1 MNFST
6 FITEQHLSD
15 SIRTDNT
22 FNFDNFKT
30 DLQNAAEQYLFPIL
44 SEEFVEKVVDGTN
57 TEPKIV
63 EYVRQALINFGAAIY
78 FDGGSLNIGSQGIQE
93 IMTDKQKPVRLE
105 VLSNAQNSR
114 IKTGYAKL
122 DNLLVFLYKNKT
134 QAFAALWKNS
144 EAFTD
149 FEEFPLKTPKEF
161 SKYCRIH
168 NSLSMFLSLRPAMY
182 QAINNDI
189 KPLIKQ
195 FNTLT
200 TTQPQ
205 KDSFNAEV
213 NNALANLSYA
223 YGIIDLASAFGFEMI
238 LSFSNISSNRQKGY
252 DKLGLDMITTIQKQ
266 KLSIGQKALE
276 RATDQIV
283 ALTPAPAQALIDNS
297 YFQNDPTSKF
307 FYL

>member
-44 SEEFVEKVVDGTN
+44 SEEFVEAVVEAEITQ
-57 TEPKIV
+57 PKII
-63 EYVRQALINFGAAIY
+63 EYVRQALINFAAAIY

-93 IMTDKQKPVRLE
+93 ITTDKQKPARLE

-122 DNLLVFLYKNKT
+122 DNLLIFLYKNKDEE
-134 QAFAALWKNS
+134 FATLWKGS
-144 EAFTD
+144 DTFAD

-161 SKYCRIH
+161 GKYCRIH

-182 QAINNDI
+182 QAMNNDI
-189 KPLIKQ
+189 NPLIKQ
-195 FNTLT
+195 FNALNIEDEE
-200 TTQPQ
+200 QQ
-205 KDSFNAEV
+205 AFFDSEIK
-213 NNALANLSYA
+213 NALANLSYA
-223 YGIIDLASAFGFEMI
+223 YGVMDLTSAFGFDMI
-238 LSFSNISSNRQKGY
+238 LSFSNVSSSRQKGY
-252 DKLGLDMITTIQKQ
+252 DKLALEMITAIQKQ
-266 KLSIGQKALE
+266 KITIGQKALQN
-276 RATDQIV
+276 ASVLIQI
-283 ALTPAPAQALIDNS
+283 LTPLTPITLDNA
-297 YFQNDPTSKF
+297 YFQNDPKSRV
-307 FYL
+307 FYM

>member
-1 MNFST
+1 MNFNT
-6 FITEQHLSD
+6 FITEQHLAD

-44 SEEFVEKVVDGTN
+44 SEEFVENVVDGEN

-93 IMTDKQKPVRLE
+93 ITTDKQKPVRLE

-122 DNLLVFLYKNKT
+122 DNLLIFLYKNKDEE
-134 QAFAALWKNS
+134 FATLWKES
-144 EAFTD
+144 EAFAD
-149 FEEFPLKTPKEF
+149 FEEFPIKTPKEF
-161 SKYCRIH
+161 GKYCRIH

-182 QAINNDI
+182 QAMNNDI
-189 KPLIKQ
+189 NPLIKQ
-195 FNTLT
+195 FNNLT
-200 TTQPQ
+200 PNDDQ
-205 KDSFNAEV
+205 KAYFDAEI

-238 LSFSNISSNRQKGY
+238 LSFSNVSSSRQKGY
-252 DKLGLDMITTIQKQ
+252 DKLGLDMITAIQKQ
-266 KLSIGQKALE
+266 KITIGQKALQMLK
-276 RATDQIV
+276 T
-283 ALTPAPAQALIDNS
+283 
-297 YFQNDPTSKF
+297 TSQP
-307 FYL
+307 

>member
-1 MNFST
+1 MNFDP

-22 FNFDNFKT
+22 FSFDNFKT

-44 SEEFVEKVVDGTN
+44 SEEFVEDVVNGAN
-57 TEPKIV
+57 TQAKIV

-93 IMTDKQKPVRLE
+93 ITTDKQKPVRLE

-114 IKTGYAKL
+114 IKTGYAKV
-122 DNLLVFLYKNKT
+122 DNLLTFLYKNQT
-134 QAFAALWKNS
+134 EAYATLWKDS

-161 SKYCRIH
+161 GKYCRIH

-182 QAINNDI
+182 QAMNNDI
-189 KPLIKQ
+189 NPLIKQ
-195 FNTLT
+195 FNDLSTE
-200 TTQPQ
+200 PDQ
-205 KDSFNAEV
+205 KAYFDAEI

-238 LSFSNISSNRQKGY
+238 LSFSNLSSNRQKGY

-276 RATDQIV
+276 RATDLIV
-283 ALTPAPAQALIDNS
+283 SLTPAPTEVVIDNS
-297 YFQNDPTSKF
+297 YFKNDPKSRV
-307 FYL
+307 FYM

>member
-15 SIRTDNT
+15 SIRTDKT

-44 SEEFVEKVVDGTN
+44 SEEFVEGVVTGEV
-57 TEPKIV
+57 TEAKII

-93 IMTDKQKPVRLE
+93 ITTDKQKPVRLE
-105 VLSNAQNSR
+105 ILSNAQNSR
-114 IKTGYAKL
+114 IKTGYSKV
-122 DNLLVFLYKNKT
+122 DNLLIFLYKNKDEHFALLWKESD
-134 QAFAALWKNS
+134 AFAN
-144 EAFTD
+144 

-161 SKYCRIH
+161 GKYCRIH

-182 QAINNDI
+182 QAMNNDI
-189 KPLIKQ
+189 NPLIKQ
-195 FNTLT
+195 FNNLT
-200 TTQPQ
+200 TEPDQ
-205 KDSFNAEV
+205 KAYFDAEI

-238 LSFSNISSNRQKGY
+238 LSFSNVSSNRQKGY
-252 DKLGLDMITTIQKQ
+252 DKLGLDMITAIQKQ
-266 KLSIGQKALE
+266 KITIGQKALQN
-276 RATDQIV
+276 AQDYIT
-283 ALTPAPAQALIDNS
+283 ALTPIVEPTEIDNS
-297 YFQNDPTSKF
+297 YFKNDPKSKV
-307 FYL
+307 FYM

>member
-1 MNFST
+1 MNFNT
-6 FITEQHLSD
+6 FITEQHLAD

-22 FNFDNFKT
+22 FQFDNFKT

-44 SEEFVEKVVDGTN
+44 SEEFVESVVDGAN
-57 TEPKIV
+57 TEAKII

-78 FDGGSLNIGSQGIQE
+78 FDGGSLNISSQGIQE

-114 IKTGYAKL
+114 IKTGYAKV
-122 DNLLVFLYKNKT
+122 DNLLVYLYKNQT
-134 QAFAALWKNS
+134 EEFATLWKNS

-161 SKYCRIH
+161 GKYCRIH

-182 QAINNDI
+182 QAMNNDI
-189 KPLIKQ
+189 NPLTKQ
-195 FNTLT
+195 FNDLT
-200 TTQPQ
+200 TNDEQ
-205 KDSFNAEV
+205 KALFVAEI

-238 LSFSNISSNRQKGY
+238 LSFSNLSSNRQKGY

-276 RATDQIV
+276 RATDLIV
-283 ALTPAPAQALIDNS
+283 SLTPAPAEIAIDNS
-297 YFQNDPTSKF
+297 YFKNDPKSKV
-307 FYL
+307 FYM

>member
-114 IKTGYAKL
+114 IKTGYAKV
-122 DNLLVFLYKNKT
+122 DNLLIFLYKNKDEEY
-134 QAFAALWKNS
+134 AALWKDS
-144 EAFTD
+144 DAFAD

-161 SKYCRIH
+161 GKYCRIH

-182 QAINNDI
+182 QAMNNEIN
-189 KPLIKQ
+189 PLIKQ
-195 FNTLT
+195 FNALT
-200 TTQPQ
+200 TDNEQ
-205 KDSFNAEV
+205 KAYFDAEIK
-213 NNALANLSYA
+213 NALANLSYA
-223 YGIIDLASAFGFEMI
+223 YGVMDLTSAFGFDMI

-252 DKLGLDMITTIQKQ
+252 EKLGLDMITAIQNQ
-266 KLSIGQKALE
+266 KFAIGQKALQY
-276 RATDQIV
+276 AQDYITI
-283 ALTPAPAQALIDNS
+283 LTPVAEPTEIDNS
-297 YFQNDPTSKF
+297 YFQNDPNSRV
-307 FYL
+307 FYM